1 MPRARDALLP
11 AATGDAYLVDRGALK
26 MNGRS
31 ELAPQH
37 VDRATRLVAVGGLV
51 GKERAGGCLGDPSTR
66 LVFVKRAPEQD
77 MLCRAAPSLALP
89 TVRATDR
96 RPAAIPDLVGKDTL
110 QIRRAQSRI
119 TAAERKRRTRREI
132 AS

>member
-1 MPRARDALLP
+1 
-11 AATGDAYLVDRGALK
+11 

-66 LVFVKRAPEQD
+66 LVGGGIVGIEG
-77 MLCRAAPSLALP
+77 CRIRKPGTLRRKSR
-89 TVRATDR
+89 TVRLSWALSGYKPNWTVHLTPGEPQR
-96 RPAAIPDLVGKDTL
+96 SAEGVG
-110 QIRRAQSRI
+110 
-119 TAAERKRRTRREI
+119 EP
-132 AS
+132 